1 MSLNCRGLAGMEKGR
16 DVLNYIKQKNCSIY
30 FLQDTHFT
38 ADDYVQIRSFLGHDV
53 LISQSASNVRGTA
66 LILNTNFEIK
76 CT

>member
-1 MSLNCRGLAGMEKGR
+1 MSLNCRGLAGMEKRR

-38 ADDYVQIRSFLGHDV
+38 ADDYVQIRSFWGHDV
-53 LISQSASNVRGTA
+53 YISPSASNARGTA
-66 LILNTNFEIK
+66 ILFKNSLK